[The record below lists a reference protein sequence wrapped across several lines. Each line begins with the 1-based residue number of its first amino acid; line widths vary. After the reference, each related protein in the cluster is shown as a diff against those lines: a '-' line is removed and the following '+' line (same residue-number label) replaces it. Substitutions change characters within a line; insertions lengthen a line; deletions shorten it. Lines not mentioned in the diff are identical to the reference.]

1 MTPLTPEALK
11 QLLDNPPPEREDA
24 FPHLATLTPAELLTR
39 RVEVTEQLKHLELE
53 RTVIDEELFA
63 AYSDAELK
71 KGLRIAGVGRLNQRQ
86 RTSWTYDEET
96 KAQIRALQC
105 LAQHNGSAQKFQT
118 TYLVLT
124 KEETC

>member
-24 FPHLATLTPAELLTR
+24 FPHLATLTPAQLLNR

-63 AYSDAELK
+63 TYSEAELK
-71 KGLRIAGVGRLNQRQ
+71 KGLRIVGVGRLNQRQ
-86 RTSWTYDEET
+86 RTSWTYDEDT
-96 KAQIRALQC
+96 KAQIRSLQC
-105 LAQHNGSAQKFQT
+105 LAQHNGSAQQNRT
-118 TYLVLT
+118 TYLILT
-124 KEETC
+124 RDEA